1 METSYYDGTS
11 QRDAG
16 LMGIAGVTAI
26 TAITARKD
34 VPIRV
39 GDRMNIKT
47 GAHTRAG

>member
-26 TAITARKD
+26 TARKD

-39 GDRMNIKT
+39 GDRINIKT